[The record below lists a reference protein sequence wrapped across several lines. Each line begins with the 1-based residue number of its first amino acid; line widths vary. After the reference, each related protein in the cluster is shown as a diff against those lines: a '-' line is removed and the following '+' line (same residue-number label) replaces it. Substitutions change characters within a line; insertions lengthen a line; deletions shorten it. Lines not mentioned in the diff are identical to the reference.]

1 MGIPLLAKVPV
12 DKDLP
17 DWYKVGYRSKKPIK
31 DLADSNLL
39 KSPHSPNIAVTVLLD
54 TPGIDLRFSILLES
68 SSSWLSIRIWICS
81 STSSLCLTGLHLEYK
96 ALIS

>member
-1 MGIPLLAKVPV
+1 MKA
-12 DKDLP
+12 
-17 DWYKVGYRSKKPIK
+17 
-31 DLADSNLL
+31 LADSNLL
-39 KSPHSPNIAVTVLLD
+39 KSPHSPNNIAVTVLLD